1 MTYRSCLLFLEAKLS
16 FALLSG
22 IQSKSKNPRP
32 AEFERATVMK
42 ALRRP
47 GVLSGLFVAAMVTI
61 ALIGILFFGWKVA
74 GLPFVPFDVFD
85 QLTRVLPGRVIASGI
100 GTMVTVIRALNLGP
114 TSETA
119 KTAEQVMAIAGLFVA
134 GVVGGVILFAILRA
148 KRGRHAITLG
158 LTLGFALGLPA
169 MLVSLQASQTASV
182 GPWGRVVWI
191 LGTFLAWGAV
201 LGRAEQRLISIE
213 RASDAVGRPAGPEVV
228 RIDRRRFLVRLGG
241 STAAIAVAGA
251 VVGELVDTKRKQAVM
266 MKAGRELER
275 WSTTHPLPNANTATK
290 PAPGTRPE
298 FTPLDRHYRIDINTI
313 PPAVEERNWR
323 LKITG
328 LVEKPVTLT
337 LEELRRYEPM
347 HQFIT
352 LSCISNPVGG
362 DLIGTTRWT
371 GLSLQRLLPDLQL
384 KPGAT
389 HLKIRSADQFF
400 EVVSL
405 DAIKA
410 DERIML
416 AYAWDG
422 VPLAREHG
430 FPLRI
435 YIPDIHG
442 MKQPKWI
449 ESIEATD
456 HWEPG
461 YWVERGWSKL
471 AQIHA
476 TSVIDTVAVDMNI
489 IHVDQ
494 RRLVPIGGIA
504 HAGARGISKVEVQID
519 GGPWE
524 QAALRTPLSQ
534 LTWVIWRY
542 DWPFQSGKHTFTV
555 RCSEGNGT
563 AQVATVSPAEPNGAT
578 GLHSRTMML

>member
-1 MTYRSCLLFLEAKLS
+1 
-16 FALLSG
+16 
-22 IQSKSKNPRP
+22 
-32 AEFERATVMK
+32 MK

-74 GLPFVPFDVFD
+74 GLPFVPFDAFD
-85 QLTRVLPGRVIASGI
+85 QLTRVLPGRVIAFGI
-100 GTMVTVIRALNLGP
+100 ATMVAVIRALNLGP

-119 KTAEQVMAIAGLFVA
+119 KTAEQAMAIAGLFVT

-148 KRGRHAITLG
+148 KRGGHAIPLG
-158 LTLGFALGLPA
+158 LALGFALGLPA
-169 MLVSLQASQTASV
+169 TLVSVQASETASV
-182 GPWGRVVWI
+182 GSWGRVVWI
-191 LGTFLAWGAV
+191 LGTFFAWGAI
-201 LGRAEQRLISIE
+201 LGRAEQRLIDIE
-213 RASDAVGRPAGPEVV
+213 RTTDAVGKPLEPEVV

-251 VVGELVDTKRKQAVM
+251 VVGELAETRRKEAVIM
-266 MKAGRELER
+266 MAGGEPER
-275 WSTTHPLPNANTATK
+275 WSTTHPLPNANAAIK

-313 PPAVEERNWR
+313 PPTVEERNWH

-328 LVEKPVTLT
+328 LVEKPLTLT
-337 LEELRRYEPM
+337 LEDLRRYEPM

-371 GLSLQRLLPDLQL
+371 GVSMQRLLPDLKL
-384 KPGAT
+384 KPAAT
-389 HLKIRSADQFF
+389 HLKIRSVDQFF

-405 DAIKA
+405 DAIQA

-422 VPLAREHG
+422 VPLTREHG

-435 YIPDIHG
+435 YVPDIHG

-461 YWVERGWSKL
+461 YWVERGWNKV

-489 IHVDQ
+489 IRADQ

-504 HAGARGISKVEVQID
+504 HAGARGISKVEVQVD

-555 RCSEGNGT
+555 RCYEGNGT
-563 AQVATVSPAEPNGAT
+563 PQVATPSPAEPDGAT
-578 GLHSRTMML
+578 GLHSRSMML